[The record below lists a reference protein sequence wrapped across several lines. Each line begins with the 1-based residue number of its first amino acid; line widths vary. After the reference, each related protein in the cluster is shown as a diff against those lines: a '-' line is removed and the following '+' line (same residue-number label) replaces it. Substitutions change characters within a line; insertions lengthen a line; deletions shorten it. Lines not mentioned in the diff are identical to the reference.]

1 MYGVQYR
8 NGEKSLNIVVE
19 TKDVDNET
27 DLRGIEEIKIHCAEV
42 FFNSLSKDG
51 YKVYFR
57 KQLNNRQMNQIINEV
72 VGTDSTFDNQ

>member
-1 MYGVQYR
+1 M
-8 NGEKSLNIVVE
+8 EK
-19 TKDVDNET
+19 
-27 DLRGIEEIKIHCAEV
+27 
-42 FFNSLSKDG
+42 FSLSKDG